1 MKKLFFVLVGIF
13 LVIGVALWWSG
24 EKPSAVVANVSEK
37 LPEKANPVELARDEY
52 QEVMDKR
59 VEVIDKSIADAVGG
73 EDARPEGVQAGK
85 WYGPN
90 SDTGKK
96 KTAKKWKTRDTAGWH
111 GPAKIE
117 E

>member
-13 LVIGVALWWSG
+13 LVVGAALWFSG
-24 EKPSAVVANVSEK
+24 EKPSRVVANLSEQ
-37 LPEKANPVELARDEY
+37 LPEKANPVELAKDEY

-59 VEVIDKSIADAVGG
+59 VEVIDKSIADAVGSG
-73 EDARPEGVQAGK
+73 GSQPKGVQAGK

-96 KTAKKWKTRDTAGWH
+96 KTAKKWKTRDAAGWH
-111 GPAKIE
+111 GPVKIE